1 MKTIEKIAFALI
13 ALVLIIAMII
23 VILSKKTKLY
33 PQTTT
38 VINIKDN
45 TVIVED
51 FNGFHY
57 QFNGAEDWQVGDIC
71 SCIMN
76 DNGTPQIKDD
86 KIVKVKYSGY
96 YTE

>member
-13 ALVLIIAMII
+13 ALALIITMII
-23 VILSKKTKLY
+23 VVLPKKTERY

-38 VINIKDN
+38 VINIEDD
-45 TVIVED
+45 TVTVED

-57 QFNGAEDWQVGDIC
+57 QFNCAEDWQVGDIC
-71 SCIMN
+71 SCIMD
-76 DNGTPQIKDD
+76 DNGTPQVNDD
-86 KIVKVKYSGY
+86 KIIKVKYSGY